1 MSDVL
6 EVFESPDA
14 GWHWHRQAANGEI
27 LSSGEGF
34 TRERDAWRAAYRANP
49 DLEPQEDGKP

>member
-6 EVFESPDA
+6 EVFESPDG
-14 GWHWHRQAANGEI
+14 GWRWHRQAANGEI

-49 DLEPQEDGKP
+49 DLEPEEP